1 MAEPRAR
8 SALAR
13 FAAADGL
20 ACWSAE
26 GIALRELPYAAI
38 VRVQA
43 LDDDGC
49 SAAGTAIGVELPGP
63 GALVQG
69 DGLTVAWV
77 APNEWLV
84 FLAASAEP
92 ALVAALAVEGVFAT
106 SIGDA
111 RTGIAVDGVRAAE
124 VLARGTG
131 IDLHPAVFPEGRV
144 CNTRLAQL
152 AVMLARPPSV
162 PGFHLWVDRSAGA
175 WLWQWMRQG
184 SFPGTRVG
192 TEFTAALLC
201 ASDLGSLRARRLR
214 RACCSSLAVARL
226 CYTFASAGFF
236 RCPPPRSACP
246 TRSRRELL
254 AQRNVPGPRRTV
266 SSSRRSPRKRI
277 WKSGVPTSTTRPSGA
292 MPASS
297 SLARRFPG
305 KRCDVISRS
314 GQTDEIPSA
323 RQPERCRSRRDAYRT
338 GTRGRCGLRAHL

>member
-13 FAAADGL
+13 FAAADDL

-49 SAAGTAIGVELPGP
+49 AAAGAAIGVALPGP

-92 ALVAALAVEGVFAT
+92 ALLAALAAASVFAT

-152 AVMLARPPSV
+152 AVMLARPPET
-162 PGFHLWVDRSAGA
+162 PGFHVWVDRSAGA
-175 WLWQWMRQG
+175 WLWQWLLDAAG
-184 SFPGTRVG
+184 
-192 TEFTAALLC
+192 EF
-201 ASDLGSLRARRLR
+201 SGD
-214 RACCSSLAVARL
+214 
-226 CYTFASAGFF
+226 AG
-236 RCPPPRSACP
+236 
-246 TRSRRELL
+246 
-254 AQRNVPGPRRTV
+254 G
-266 SSSRRSPRKRI
+266 
-277 WKSGVPTSTTRPSGA
+277 
-292 MPASS
+292 
-297 SLARRFPG
+297 
-305 KRCDVISRS
+305 
-314 GQTDEIPSA
+314 
-323 RQPERCRSRRDAYRT
+323 
-338 GTRGRCGLRAHL
+338 H

>member
-49 SAAGTAIGVELPGP
+49 SAAGAAIGVELPGP

-92 ALVAALAVEGVFAT
+92 ALVAALAVDGVFAT

-111 RTGIAVDGVRAAE
+111 RTGFAIDGARAAQ

-131 IDLHPAVFPEGRV
+131 IDLHPAVFPGGRV

-152 AVMLARPPSV
+152 AVMLARPPETPS
-162 PGFHLWVDRSAGA
+162 FHVWVDRSSGA
-175 WLWQWMRQG
+175 WLWQWLLDAAG
-184 SFPGTRVG
+184 
-192 TEFTAALLC
+192 EF
-201 ASDLGSLRARRLR
+201 
-214 RACCSSLAVARL
+214 
-226 CYTFASAGFF
+226 
-236 RCPPPRSACP
+236 
-246 TRSRRELL
+246 
-254 AQRNVPGPRRTV
+254 
-266 SSSRRSPRKRI
+266 
-277 WKSGVPTSTTRPSGA
+277 SGDG
-292 MPASS
+292 
-297 SLARRFPG
+297 G
-305 KRCDVISRS
+305 
-314 GQTDEIPSA
+314 G
-323 RQPERCRSRRDAYRT
+323 
-338 GTRGRCGLRAHL
+338 H

>member
-43 LDDDGC
+43 FDDDGC
-49 SAAGTAIGVELPGP
+49 SAACTAIGVELPGP

-77 APNEWLV
+77 AQSEWLV
-84 FLAASAEP
+84 FLAPSAEP
-92 ALVAALAVEGVFAT
+92 ALLAALAAAGVFAT

-111 RTGIAVDGVRAAE
+111 RTGIAIDGARAAQ

-152 AVMLARPPSV
+152 AVMLARPSETS
-162 PGFHLWVDRSAGA
+162 GFHVWVDRSAGA
-175 WLWQWMRQG
+175 WLWQWLLDAA
-184 SFPGTRVG
+184 S
-192 TEFTAALLC
+192 EFTL
-201 ASDLGSLRARRLR
+201 
-214 RACCSSLAVARL
+214 
-226 CYTFASAGFF
+226 
-236 RCPPPRSACP
+236 
-246 TRSRRELL
+246 
-254 AQRNVPGPRRTV
+254 
-266 SSSRRSPRKRI
+266 
-277 WKSGVPTSTTRPSGA
+277 
-292 MPASS
+292 
-297 SLARRFPG
+297 
-305 KRCDVISRS
+305 DV
-314 GQTDEIPSA
+314 
-323 RQPERCRSRRDAYRT
+323 
-338 GTRGRCGLRAHL
+338 RGH